1 MQCGQNTM
9 NENTRFEEYERKP
22 ENNPHDRNYCRHFFL
37 FGLLVI
43 SSDEENY
50 NPEET
55 SPDFVENQNILPD
68 VSVDTEPVF
77 IDTEDTPVSERKSR
91 LRLLRLKL
99 T

>member
-1 MQCGQNTM
+1 MK
-9 NENTRFEEYERKP
+9 ENQKIILTIGIIAGI
-22 ENNPHDRNYCRHFFL
+22 FL